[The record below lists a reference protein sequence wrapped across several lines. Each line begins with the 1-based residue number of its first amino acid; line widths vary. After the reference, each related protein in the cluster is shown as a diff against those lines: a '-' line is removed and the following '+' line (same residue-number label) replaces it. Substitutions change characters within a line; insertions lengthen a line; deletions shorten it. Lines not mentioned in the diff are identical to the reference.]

1 MKPNHQKVLKD
12 ALRLPIEARA
22 ALAGHLLESLVEPVP
37 PPSVRLHPN
46 AIAEAKA
53 AYAWYAE
60 RNPSAANAFIS
71 ELDHA
76 ISQIQT
82 DPERWTMHLHGTRK
96 FLLRRF
102 PYEVVYRPQ
111 RRPGYWKARRF

>member
-1 MKPNHQKVLKD
+1 V
-12 ALRLPIEARA
+12 AR
-22 ALAGHLLESLVEPVP
+22 
-37 PPSVRLHPN
+37 PSVRLHPD

-53 AYAWYAE
+53 AYEWYAE

-76 ISQIQT
+76 VSQIQT
-82 DPERWTMHLHGTRK
+82 SPERWTMHLHGTRK

-102 PYEVVYRPQ
+102 PYAVVYRITGSAIQ
-111 RRPGYWKARRF
+111 VIAVAHGRRRPSYWKSRRFQIG

>member
-1 MKPNHQKVLKD
+1 M
-12 ALRLPIEARA
+12 AR
-22 ALAGHLLESLVEPVP
+22 
-37 PPSVRLHPN
+37 PSVRLHPD

-53 AYAWYAE
+53 AYEWYAE
-60 RNPSAANAFIS
+60 RNPSAANAFMS

-82 DPERWTMHLHGTRK
+82 SPERCTMHLHDMRK

-102 PYEVVYRPQ
+102 PYGVVYRITESASQ
-111 RRPGYWKARRF
+111 VIAVAHGRRRPGYWKTRRF

>member
-1 MKPNHQKVLKD
+1 M
-12 ALRLPIEARA
+12 AR
-22 ALAGHLLESLVEPVP
+22 
-37 PPSVRLHPN
+37 PSVRLLPD

-53 AYAWYAE
+53 AYEWYAE
-60 RNPSAANAFIS
+60 RNPFAANAFIS

-82 DPERWTMHLHGTRK
+82 GPERWTMHLRGTRK

-102 PYEVVYRPQ
+102 PYGVIYRITESAIQ
-111 RRPGYWKARRF
+111 VIAVAHGRRRPGYWKSRQFQIG

>member
-1 MKPNHQKVLKD
+1 M
-12 ALRLPIEARA
+12 AR
-22 ALAGHLLESLVEPVP
+22 
-37 PPSVRLHPN
+37 PSVRLHPD

-53 AYAWYAE
+53 AYEWYAE
-60 RNPSAANAFIS
+60 HNCSAANAFIS

-82 DPERWTMHLHGTRK
+82 GPERWTIHLHGTRK

-102 PYEVVYRPQ
+102 PYGVVYRITEAAIQ
-111 RRPGYWKARRF
+111 VIAVAHGRRRPGYWKSRRFQNR

>member
-1 MKPNHQKVLKD
+1 V
-12 ALRLPIEARA
+12 AR
-22 ALAGHLLESLVEPVP
+22 
-37 PPSVRLHPN
+37 PSVRLHPD
-46 AIAEAKA
+46 AIAEAKV
-53 AYAWYAE
+53 AYEWYAE

-82 DPERWTMHLHGTRK
+82 SPERWTMHLHGTRK

-102 PYEVVYRPQ
+102 PYGVVYRITESAIQ
-111 RRPGYWKARRF
+111 VIAVAHGRRRPGYWKSRRFQIG

>member
-1 MKPNHQKVLKD
+1 M
-12 ALRLPIEARA
+12 A
-22 ALAGHLLESLVEPVP
+22 A
-37 PPSVRLHPN
+37 PSVRLHPN

-53 AYAWYAE
+53 AYEWYAE

-76 ISQIQT
+76 ISQIQKG
-82 DPERWTMHLHGTRK
+82 PERWTTHLHGTRR

-102 PYEVVYRPQ
+102 PYVVVYRVAESTIQ
-111 RRPGYWKARRF
+111 VIAVAHGRRRPGYWKSRRFEIG

>member
-1 MKPNHQKVLKD
+1 V
-12 ALRLPIEARA
+12 AR
-22 ALAGHLLESLVEPVP
+22 
-37 PPSVRLHPN
+37 PSVRLHPD

-53 AYAWYAE
+53 AYEWYAE
-60 RNPSAANAFIS
+60 HNRSAANAFIS

-82 DPERWTMHLHGTRK
+82 GPEFWTIHLHGTRK

-102 PYEVVYRPQ
+102 PYGIVYRITESAIQ
-111 RRPGYWKARRF
+111 VIAVAHGRRRPGYWQSRRFQIG

>member
-1 MKPNHQKVLKD
+1 L
-12 ALRLPIEARA
+12 A
-22 ALAGHLLESLVEPVP
+22 A
-37 PPSVRLHPN
+37 PSVRLHPD

-53 AYAWYAE
+53 AYEWYVN
-60 RNPSAANAFIS
+60 RNLSAANAFIS

-82 DPERWTMHLHGTRK
+82 GPERWTIHLHGTRK

-102 PYEVVYRPQ
+102 PYGVVYRITESAIQ
-111 RRPGYWKARRF
+111 VIAVAHGRRRPGYWKSRRFQIG

>member
-1 MKPNHQKVLKD
+1 V
-12 ALRLPIEARA
+12 AR
-22 ALAGHLLESLVEPVP
+22 
-37 PPSVRLHPN
+37 PSVRLHPD

-53 AYAWYAE
+53 AYEWYAE

-76 ISQIQT
+76 IGQIQSG
-82 DPERWTMHLHGTRK
+82 PERWTMHLLGTRK

-102 PYEVVYRPQ
+102 PYGVVYRITESAIQ
-111 RRPGYWKARRF
+111 VIAVAHGRRRPGYWKTRRFQIG